1 MGGPEAH
8 FRQLVRY
15 AEVTGRDAWGTPLLG
30 PIQAAAARIQPSR
43 KLIRDSNGA
52 EFVAS
57 FVVYTAA
64 PITLRHRLWF
74 AGDDTTD
81 INHARRPAAVDEHVD
96 GGGVVRYR
104 KVWL

>member
-1 MGGPEAH
+1 MSGPAAH
-8 FRQLVRY
+8 FRQLVSY
-15 AEVTGRDAWGTPLLG
+15 AEVIGRDAWGTPLLG
-30 PIQAAAARIQPSR
+30 PFRIAAARIQPSR
-43 KLIRDSNGA
+43 KLIRDAQGT

-64 PITLRHRLWF
+64 PLTLRHRLWF
-74 AGDDTTD
+74 PGDDLSD

-96 GGGVVRYR
+96 GGGTTRYR

>member
-1 MGGPEAH
+1 MSCPTAL

-30 PIQAAAARIQPSR
+30 PVHVAPARIQPSR
-43 KLIRDSNGA
+43 KLIRDASGA

-64 PITLRHRLWF
+64 PLTLRHRLWF
-74 AGDDTTD
+74 PGDDTSD
-81 INHARRPAAVDEHVD
+81 FNHARRPAAIDEHVD
-96 GGGVVRYR
+96 GGGTVRYR